1 MKTIKLTA
9 MAIALMTLFSC
20 NMQTECPCPEDPKP
34 PKNLITYE
42 KALKDLGNY
51 KTAHPGVN
59 GEQYAL
65 RVWVSLEDLENY
77 IAYAKAEGK
86 KNEINVNGF
95 DFIFTQYKEGK
106 PDMPNLNNEDY
117 ELNFMYAPT
126 YLDGTSNVAFD
137 PMNSKPGDP
146 AKLSELLAGNEPKD
160 SANIQA
166 KSADDNGNG
175 DKPSGPSG
183 IANQASSC
191 PTVCP

>member
-1 MKTIKLTA
+1 MKTIKLSA
-9 MAIALMTLFSC
+9 MAILLMALFSC
-20 NMQTECPCPEDPKP
+20 NVQTECPPVEPPKP

-126 YLDGTSNVAFD
+126 YKDGTSNIAFD

-146 AKLSELLAGNEPKD
+146 AKLSVLLAGGEPKD

-166 KSADDNGNG
+166 KSAADNG

-183 IANQASSC
+183 IANRSTSC